1 MTATAVVKAVVIVP
15 MKPVRRGETGDAQ
28 ADADEY
34 ESEADKND
42 RLHNSTCPVSLCDDV
57 GLQSQL
63 LESRTY
69 TLPFG
74 GREIYI

>member
-1 MTATAVVKAVVIVP
+1 MTVTGVVIVVVKVP
-15 MKPVRRGETGDAQ
+15 MDPVRRGETGDAQ

-34 ESEADKND
+34 ESEADKSD
-42 RLHNSTCPVSLCDDV
+42 RIHNSTCPVSLCDDV

-74 GREIYI
+74 GREIYT